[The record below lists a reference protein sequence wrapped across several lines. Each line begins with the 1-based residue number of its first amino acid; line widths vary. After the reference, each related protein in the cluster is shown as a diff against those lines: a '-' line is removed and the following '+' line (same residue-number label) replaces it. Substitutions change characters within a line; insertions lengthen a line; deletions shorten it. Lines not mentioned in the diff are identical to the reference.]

1 MEARFFQ
8 IQPQIS
14 FIAIII
20 LLLLQA
26 YNDSLQFVDC
36 SFEEFIREKEPL
48 QPVAMTAT
56 DPTSY
61 HLYGPVDPM
70 QTVAGMYYAPAMA
83 TSQAGS
89 YPVFPVPSYEQAGYF
104 GSTTLPITT
113 AIPYTSEGFISSTA
127 YSIPF
132 AAPFTPVSSSFLQS
146 QTEEISQMLSNVTFS
161 SPPTS
166 PQVTDDNQQPI
177 TCVDVTKDTVSDC
190 Q

>member
-14 FIAIII
+14 FIAIIV

-48 QPVAMTAT
+48 
-56 DPTSY
+56 
-61 HLYGPVDPM
+61 L
-70 QTVAGMYYAPAMA
+70 
-83 TSQAGS
+83 
-89 YPVFPVPSYEQAGYF
+89 
-104 GSTTLPITT
+104 I
-113 AIPYTSEGFISSTA
+113 ISEGFISSTA
-127 YSIPF
+127 YSIPI
-132 AAPFTPVSSSFLQS
+132 AAPFIPVSSSFLQS
-146 QTEEISQMLSNVTFS
+146 QTEEISQMLGNVTFS

-177 TCVDVTKDTVSDC
+177 TSVDVTKDAVSE
-190 Q
+190 